1 MSNES
6 SSSDVVANC
15 NVFRN
20 KRRVK
25 KLDCVVCVDF
35 AVLPFNGESTGI
47 RKEESIIHFII

>member
-35 AVLPFNGESTGI
+35 AVLP
-47 RKEESIIHFII
+47 